1 MRKPTLIALSL
12 TCALGLSGCAGN
24 GSRVP
29 PPPVCPVLPSLPP
42 EMMQEPDYGKRVR
55 DELLEPQTSA
65 TPTSEDSNGS

>member
-42 EMMQEPDYGKRVR
+42 ELMQEPTIEQDLQR
-55 DELLEPQTSA
+55 LLFDPVPSA
-65 TPTSEDSNGS
+65 PSRCADSSDC